1 MKEKLLPE
9 HKRAI
14 TEIFEFINNGN
25 FYLSGGTGVY
35 YYLEHRESI
44 DLDFFTSLKFN
55 FLKYQSLFKKYKV
68 LFFSEDTVHTEIK
81 GINMSFFYYPYPL
94 LKPLNYIDGIPIASL
109 EDILCMKINAIIG
122 RGSKRDFI
130 DGFFIMKNLKM
141 SAEKCIEMFREK
153 FGDYNPLIIYKAMN
167 YFKDADKEPEV
178 KMIKEVDWEEIK
190 KFFRKEFSEI

>member
-9 HKRAI
+9 HKKAI
-14 TEIFEFINNGN
+14 DEILEFINNGN
-25 FYLSGGTGVY
+25 FYLSEGTGVY

-68 LFFSEDTVHTEIK
+68 LFFSEDTIHTEIK

-94 LKPLNYIDGIPIASL
+94 LKPLNYIDEIPVASL
-109 EDILCMKINAIIG
+109 EDILCMKTNAIVG

-130 DGFFIMKNLKM
+130 DVFFIMKNLKLN
-141 SAEKCIEMFREK
+141 AEECIEIFREK
-153 FGDYNPLIIYKAMN
+153 FGNYNPLIIYKAMN

>member
-9 HKRAI
+9 HKKAI
-14 TEIFEFINNGN
+14 DEIFEFINNGS

-68 LFFSEDTVHTEIK
+68 LFFSEDTIHTKIK
-81 GINMSFFYYPYPL
+81 DINMSFFYYPYPL
-94 LKPLNYIDGIPIASL
+94 LKPLNYIEGIPIASL

-130 DGFFIMKNLKM
+130 DVFFIMKNLKM
-141 SAEKCIEMFREK
+141 SAENCIEMFREK